1 MKEFKTILFP
11 VSLTKISPGVA
22 PYAASLARRYDA
34 DIHLLHVARAMDGY
48 VDAYISQPSETDI
61 LRIASDFEK
70 ELAAGAEKRLEE
82 FGKTYFGDFSSV
94 VTAVRTGT
102 HYKKILEYV
111 ETEGIDLIVMGT
123 GRGVLSAVFGS
134 VADKVAKL
142 ASCPVM
148 LIKTV

>member
-22 PYAASLARRYDA
+22 PYAASLAQKYGA
-34 DIHLLHVARAMDGY
+34 NIHLLHVARELDYY

-61 LRIASDFEK
+61 KRIASDFGK
-70 ELAAGAEKRLEE
+70 ELTAGAEKRLEE
-82 FGKTYFGDFSSV
+82 FKNKYFHDFSSV
-94 VTAVRTGT
+94 VTAVRSGT

-111 ETEGIDLIVMGT
+111 EAQGIDLIVMGT

-134 VADKVAKL
+134 VTDKVAKL
-142 ASCPVM
+142 APCPVM